1 MKRIWAIALV
11 LMLLGGSAAADGMR
25 VYVAKE
31 AMDVQTA
38 SRLIRLLGGA
48 FPQETWTLEHEAQ
61 RGESLSALVMA
72 DRAPQMAIC
81 SPSEAMLWA
90 REGLLVPLTHSVQ
103 DQKSIA
109 PAVLQVCT
117 QDEALFMAPLTA
129 RQHGMAVNRRL
140 MEKQHLGYMLNP
152 LEHPAWLTTQLYQVL
167 EEFLIA
173 DQPAMEIWPAQPDT
187 CEALAALVQTLYG
200 GCFFSEDGMLE
211 MEDIA
216 SLSAGMAWLAGM
228 TEHEMINMAKDQEA
242 ALARFVAGETAIFLD
257 WTSQLQA
264 KYAKA
269 LEENGVEVAALP
281 YPSSSG
287 DVVRVFELT
296 GVSVFDS
303 GDEKRNDLAL
313 KAVAFMHEDV
323 QVQLLLGDRAILR
336 DDAQWLPA
344 LGMREQGATVR
355 ALLCDTLQAVME
367 GEEPDAALG
376 LMQAAMQALH

>member
-1 MKRIWAIALV
+1 M
-11 LMLLGGSAAADGMR
+11 
-25 VYVAKE
+25 
-31 AMDVQTA
+31 
-38 SRLIRLLGGA
+38 
-48 FPQETWTLEHEAQ
+48 P
-61 RGESLSALVMA
+61 
-72 DRAPQMAIC
+72 
-81 SPSEAMLWA
+81 
-90 REGLLVPLTHSVQ
+90 
-103 DQKSIA
+103 
-109 PAVLQVCT
+109 
-117 QDEALFMAPLTA
+117 
-129 RQHGMAVNRRL
+129 
-140 MEKQHLGYMLNP
+140 
-152 LEHPAWLTTQLYQVL
+152 
-167 EEFLIA
+167 
-173 DQPAMEIWPAQPDT
+173 
-187 CEALAALVQTLYG
+187 
-200 GCFFSEDGMLE
+200 E

-228 TEHEMINMAKDQEA
+228 AEHGLGEMAEDREA
-242 ALARFVAGETAIFLD
+242 ALARFVAGETAIFMD

-296 GVSVFDS
+296 GASVFDS

-313 KAVAFMHEDV
+313 KAIAFMHGDV